1 MLNLHLRS
9 ALLIAVF
16 TCIAFATQ
24 AAVYYFDNRTAKFE
38 TVCAYVWGD
47 NGTVGPAWPGTQIS
61 LKEGS
66 NCIYQFECSESIA
79 GIIFNN
85 NDNGSKTEDLTPSDG
100 SVYTKTDAKGSTGTP
115 YETYMQ
121 EHPETNPDPDPDPDP
136 NPDPEP
142 TAEYYIYF
150 TNDKNWATPYVW
162 AWNSSDSCV
171 NAKDYPGDAMTKQDN
186 GLWYWAAPSGKIPT
200 NLVISNGGKND
211 ADKAGGGNL
220 DFVNKATYAADGT
233 TNGGT
238 ITDGKIGAFQSYTDA
253 EGTVTITAESGKLLI
268 TPYSKSIVK
277 IFTLP
282 ESASGKQERKSIA
295 VVENPEPV
303 YYNIVEDDNTL
314 LIEIENGI
322 KVSVNKENCLVSFQN
337 RYGTEQL
344 AEKTGLIN
352 IPGKISMQFEPMQE
366 SAFYGGGYT
375 GNNANRNNKTITLD
389 NTQKWGYSID
399 DNPHNIN
406 IPFIISTNGYGLYF
420 DSQYRGATITP
431 SSDNGTKYS
440 SASPSPISYYY
451 IGGGSMEN
459 VINNYIDLTGHQ
471 MLPPMWAFGYITS
484 KYSFKSREEAETAVN
499 ETKKANLPL
508 DAIVFDIDW
517 QGSTSKMGELNWGS
531 KYKNPAEMMANF
543 NKQHI
548 KTIAITEPYFS
559 SECSNYSYLANKPDY
574 LATKSQSGMSWVSG
588 TVGLLDC
595 TNPAALDWYW
605 KLYKA
610 RTDEG
615 IEGWWLDLGEPEQHD
630 DNCTHKGGTVAE
642 VHNEF
647 GNLWTESVFNGMRND
662 FPGRRVF
669 LMPRSGTAGMQR
681 FSTFPWTGDIQ
692 RSWAGLQAQVPSLIN
707 GSMSGIGYLGSDMGG
722 FAANAGFDTNGELY
736 VRWVEFCTFSPMTRS
751 HSQTEPEAYK
761 YDTEK
766 IGKLLNMRY
775 SYLPYIYTLAHKFT
789 TNGTPMC
796 LPPNFYDEDPS
807 ILADEK
813 TEYLVGR
820 DLLVAPVLTENT
832 SSRTVNF
839 PEGKWI
845 DLNNTKNI
853 YEKSTTVSAPLGTLP
868 HFARL
873 GAIIPRYAAD
883 TYTSTAEIDRSKLR
897 IDYYHDPSADPTKG
911 SDAYMYEDDWTTP
924 DPITEGKYYMWCM
937 HTEWPDGYLTFDLY
951 KYGEG
956 YEGCPETHNLFI
968 TVHNYSMPES
978 SVIPDND
985 TDNDVIPYAEGDYD
999 VSKNGMTKYT
1009 SLDDLKA
1016 GTANGYYNDSANNRV
1031 YLNLNLPA
1039 ESNITVNLGSKGI
1052 ETGINALE
1060 SSSLH
1065 LAYAD
1070 GVMSYRVSDNA
1081 DIASI
1086 ELYSATGMLADSFS
1100 GLAADG
1106 VTHQMPLNLQPGVYI
1121 ARLAAEGDTGKA
1133 VRTAKFI
1140 VR

>member
-1 MLNLHLRS
+1 MFNRHLPS
-9 ALLIAVF
+9 AVLTVIFSCMALA
-16 TCIAFATQ
+16 AE
-24 AAVYYFDNRTAKFE
+24 AAVYYFDNRTANFE
-38 TVCAYVWGD
+38 KVCAYVWD
-47 NGTVGPAWPGTQIS
+47 SSNNPVGTGWPGTEIS

-66 NCIYQFECSESIA
+66 SCIYQFECSESIA

-85 NDNGSKTEDLTPSDG
+85 NDNGSQTEDLTPADG
-100 SVYTKTDAKGSTGTP
+100 AVYTKTDNKGSAGIP
-115 YETYMQ
+115 YDTYMA
-121 EHPETNPDPDPDPDP
+121 EHPETDPDPDPDP
-136 NPDPEP
+136 TPDPTP
-142 TAEYYIYF
+142 SSDYYIYF
-150 TNDKNWATPYVW
+150 TNDKNWDPPYVW
-162 AWNSSDSCV
+162 AWNDSGNCTTTQT
-171 NAKDYPGDAMTKQDN
+171 YPGDAMTKLES
-186 GLWYWAAPSGKIPT
+186 GKWYWAASSGKVPT
-200 NLVISNGGKND
+200 KIIISYNG
-211 ADKAGGGNL
+211 DKAGGGDL
-220 DFVNKATYAADGT
+220 DFVNKATYASDGT
-233 TNGGT
+233 TNSGV
-238 ITDGKIGAFQSYTDA
+238 KIGAFQSYTNA

-268 TPYSKSIVK
+268 TPYSNNIVK

-295 VVENPEPV
+295 VVENPEKV

-352 IPGKISMQFEPMQE
+352 IPGKISMQFEPMHD

-375 GNNANRNNKTITLD
+375 GNHANRDNKTITLD

-484 KYSFKSREEAETAVN
+484 KYSFCSREEAETAVRK
-499 ETKKANLPL
+499 TKEANLPL

-517 QGSTSKMGELNWGS
+517 QGNTSMMGELNWGS
-531 KYKNPAEMMANF
+531 KYNNPTEMMANF
-543 NKQHI
+543 NKQHV

-559 SECSNYSYLANKPDY
+559 SNCKYYNYLANQTDY
-574 LATKSQSGMSWVSG
+574 LATKNQSGMSWVSG

-610 RTDEG
+610 RTEEG

-647 GNLWTESVFNGMRND
+647 GNLWTESVFNGMRTD
-662 FPGRRVF
+662 FPDRRVF

-820 DLLVAPVLTENT
+820 DMLVAPVLTEGTN
-832 SSRTVNF
+832 SRTVNF

-853 YEKSTTVSAPLGTLP
+853 YEGTATVDAPLGTLP

-911 SDAYMYEDDWTTP
+911 SNAYMYEDDWITP
-924 DPITEGKYYMWCM
+924 DPLTDGKFKMWCM
-937 HTEWPDGYLTFDLY
+937 HTEWPDGYLTFDIY
-951 KYGEG
+951 KYGYG